1 MLLSRGTFE
10 LILEGMTN
18 PAVKFDDPPSSSA
31 FARRATW
38 ALLLPLG
45 LMLAS
50 CATHKKAP
58 PAPQKQAF
66 KLYEWDEAAAAKA
79 KGPSSV
85 VIYLDR
91 QKAYFFKGDKQVGW
105 TYVATGVA
113 GHETP
118 SGKFRVIEKT
128 ADKISNLYGR
138 LVDFEGNTVQGDF
151 NLAKETLPEGCQFK
165 PARMPLYMRLK
176 DDGTGMHVGPIP
188 HPGRRASHGCIR
200 LPTAMAQHFFA
211 NTVVGTPVTI
221 HQTGPAENAPVV
233 ADSKPK
239 KKSLFGG

>member
-1 MLLSRGTFE
+1 MK
-10 LILEGMTN
+10 N
-18 PAVKFDDPPSSSA
+18 PAVKFDAPSSSSA
-31 FARRATW
+31 FVRRASLV
-38 ALLLPLG
+38 LLLPLG

-50 CATHKKAP
+50 CATPKKAP

-91 QKAYFFKGDKQVGW
+91 QKAYFFKGGEQVAW
-105 TYVATGVA
+105 TYVATGIP

-176 DDGTGMHVGPIP
+176 DDGTGMHVGAIP
-188 HPGRRASHGCIR
+188 RPGRRASHGCIR
-200 LPTAMAQHFFA
+200 LPTAMAQKFFA
-211 NTVVGTPVTI
+211 NVVVGTPVMI
-221 HQTGPAENAPVV
+221 HETGPAEGTPVV
-233 ADSKPK
+233 AETKPK
-239 KKSLFGG
+239 KKGLFGG